1 MTPIL
6 PATRDAHG
14 CWRAPSEEIS
24 PAFLLSRIL
33 IGNEEGLSVSGA
45 AAESDLRRLL
55 SGMPATRRSR
65 LQSES
70 GGHIESLLSLARE
83 RDPEAFFAGLMD
95 IAHDLETQE
104 RYEMAGRIYMT
115 VVAFNRDPGCA
126 PARRGLAER
135 AQARLDFLSGRG
147 TWQDYGEL
155 FLRQT
160 LDPSDL
166 VAFGVAGV
174 VGRTVRFAAL
184 GRILRMRGRFLDAGL
199 RAPLLTREPIARLV
213 AGWAGVSLEAP
224 AFAMASR
231 VSQTLQGRE
240 LDWSS
245 DALDRDL
252 RNAYLL
258 FVPTRAMMSAGSL
271 LTRRRMGLA
280 SMRGATLRQRL
291 FHEGAVQV
299 GILGGL
305 YLAHLAQTSR
315 GGPHDSPSSFES
327 LSDGARLYLQ
337 FNALRGPA
345 ALFLRP
351 RRLPGG

>member
-6 PATRDAHG
+6 PSTRDANG
-14 CWRAPSEEIS
+14 CWRAPSDEIS

-33 IGNEEGLSVSGA
+33 TGNEEGLSVSGA
-45 AAESDLRRLL
+45 AAASDLRRALNAL
-55 SGMPATRRSR
+55 PATQRSR
-65 LQSES
+65 LQSEAA
-70 GGHIESLLSLARE
+70 GHLESLLSLAQERE
-83 RDPEAFFAGLMD
+83 PGTFFAGLMD
-95 IAHDLETQE
+95 VARALETQE
-104 RYEMAGRIYMT
+104 RYEMAGLIYMT
-115 VVAFNRDPGCA
+115 VVAFNRAPGCA
-126 PARRGLAER
+126 PVRRDLAQR

-147 TWQDYGEL
+147 TWRDYGEL

-160 LDPSDL
+160 VDPSDL

-184 GRILRMRGRFLDAGL
+184 SRILRTRTRFAAAGL
-199 RAPLLTREPIARLV
+199 PAPWVSREPVSRLV
-213 AGWAGVSLEAP
+213 AGWAGVTMEAP

-231 VSQTLQGRE
+231 ASQTLQGRD

-271 LTRRRMGLA
+271 LARRRMGLA

-291 FHEGAVQV
+291 AHEGAVQV